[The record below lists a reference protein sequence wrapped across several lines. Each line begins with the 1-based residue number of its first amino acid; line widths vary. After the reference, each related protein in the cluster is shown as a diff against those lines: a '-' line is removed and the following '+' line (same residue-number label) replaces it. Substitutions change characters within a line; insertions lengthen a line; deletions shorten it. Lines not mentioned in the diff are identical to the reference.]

1 MKVQFNSFNYG
12 KPAQYGN
19 IQGNNVRFCHKTRKI
34 GIYAGTF
41 DPITNGHK
49 KLIESGAKIFDQL
62 IVVIGVNP
70 NKNPRFSVETRKELI
85 EKSVKG
91 FHNVKVDYNEGL
103 TVDYANAHKAK
114 YLLRGMRPKVQDFED
129 EVRIHNA
136 NEEKAPEIQT
146 IYLLSNSINSAISSS
161 AIREMIDSKDYEKIL
176 KLVPTP
182 VYEYI
187 TKNLNNQKPEKNRIF
202 SRENIKDYFINYPK
216 RINYTWQHKKAYL
229 KVEKELTGKNT
240 IRGYL
245 HDLDKLI
252 LYIIGVPQKTA
263 HKIHALTAPHHIKND
278 KVKYPIGAVIDWECA
293 RYTKPDKPLS
303 AREFYEKKC
312 PRLPEIEKVLQ
323 EFNL

>member
-1 MKVQFNSFNYG
+1 MKIQFNNFNYNKLTQSNKKQCMSVG
-12 KPAQYGN
+12 
-19 IQGNNVRFCHKTRKI
+19 FCSKTKKI
-34 GIYAGTF
+34 GVYAGTF

-70 NKNPRFSVETRKELI
+70 NKIPRFSVETRKELI

-187 TKNLNNQKPEKNRIF
+187 TKDLNNQNSEKNNKSF
-202 SRENIKDYFINYPK
+202 WKDLKEYFTGYPK

-252 LYIIGVPQKTA
+252 MYIIGVPKKTA
-263 HKIHALTAPHHIKND
+263 HKIHAATAPHHIKND

-293 RYTKPDKPLS
+293 RYSKPDKPLS
-303 AREFYEKKC
+303 ARYFYEKKC